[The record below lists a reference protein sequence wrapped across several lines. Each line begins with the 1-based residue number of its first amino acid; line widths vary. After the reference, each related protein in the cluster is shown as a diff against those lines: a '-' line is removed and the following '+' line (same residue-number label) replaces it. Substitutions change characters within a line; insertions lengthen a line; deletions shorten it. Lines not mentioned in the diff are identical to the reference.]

1 MRKWR
6 GAATAVAG
14 MVFAVAWPSLAL
26 SHAAPGAEPV
36 RTHVTANGLVA
47 DLYVPADAKGR
58 TPAVIVLGGSVADIP
73 HSLLDQLKIGGRL
86 GAVVGD
92 EPVMCATF
100 ITRTSA
106 TDFRTTQ
113 PWDCD
118 APRLQNFAEK
128 SRFTF

>member
-1 MRKWR
+1 
-6 GAATAVAG
+6 
-14 MVFAVAWPSLAL
+14 
-26 SHAAPGAEPV
+26 
-36 RTHVTANGLVA
+36 VA
-47 DLYVPADAKGR
+47 DVPEQ
-58 TPAVIVLGGSVADIP
+58 
-73 HSLLDQLKIGGRL
+73 LLQQLKVGGRL

-100 ITRTSA
+100 VTRNSA
-106 TDFRTTQ
+106 TDFRTLQ